1 MNRLSGLFRDKRT
14 RVIGII
20 LIVMMGMLIGYQV
33 YRYQDPFKYANVSIP
48 DESYSGSFASQ
59 SMILEPERIKLI
71 QAVKD
76 TKILG
81 EVKHSKEFKHLAD
94 ATFSKDNGKYKI
106 YIDLEKLNEKIVLS
120 IGEKGK
126 GEGKYIVI
134 SKDSAI
140 MKFMEELYA
149 SLGMKLG
156 GDYGIV
162 Y

>member
-1 MNRLSGLFRDKRT
+1 MNRLVGLFRDKRN

-33 YRYQDPFKYANVSIP
+33 YRYQDPFKYASVSIS

-59 SMILEPERIKLI
+59 SMIHDSERIELI

-81 EVKHSKEFKHLAD
+81 EADPTELKHLAD
-94 ATFSKDNGKYKI
+94 ATFSKGIGINENRISI
-106 YIDLEKLNEKIVLS
+106 YIEQYRDKMLLY
-120 IGEKGK
+120 IGEN

-140 MKFMEELYA
+140 IQFMDELYA
-149 SLGMKLG
+149 SRGMRLG
-156 GDYGIV
+156 GEYGIT